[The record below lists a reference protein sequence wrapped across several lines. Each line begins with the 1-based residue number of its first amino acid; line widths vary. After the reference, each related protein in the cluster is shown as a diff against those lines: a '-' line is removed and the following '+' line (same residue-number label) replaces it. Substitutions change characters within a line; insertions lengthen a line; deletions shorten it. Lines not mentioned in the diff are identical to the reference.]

1 MIVSIKNM
9 KKSTKSNGMKIGQ
22 RWMSEMEPE
31 LGVGIIRFIERRRIG
46 IDFPASDIHRM
57 YSIETAPIRRVAFRV
72 GDRVTLQNGHSF
84 VVKEIDEIDHLLS
97 YNDGEQFY
105 SETDISHV
113 LVLNTPE
120 DKLSAGQLDYLQTY
134 LLRIETLFARYRFR
148 KSAAFGFVGGS
159 IDLLPHQLY
168 IAHEVTNRYFP
179 RVLLA
184 DEVGLGKTIEACLII
199 HRLVQSGRMERVLIL
214 VPQVLIYQ
222 WFVEFYRRFN
232 ITFRIADEK
241 YFKAVEKE
249 SSSANPF
256 SESQLILSAIET
268 IENDS
273 LRKSQV
279 INAGWDMLVIDEA
292 HHLKKS
298 SPIYPTIQQLSQQT
312 HGLLLLSATPEQL
325 GLENHFAR
333 LRLLDPDRYYNYEEF
348 IIESANYQQI
358 SSLVNDIEK
367 QEKIDLASI
376 EKIRSVFENMGIK
389 HLDDMLTQKKLSKSG
404 LIRQILDTHGTGRV
418 MFRNTRSIVKGF
430 PKRMVNLVPL
440 DDITDEILYTQNSL
454 ELLLDLGL
462 SEQKPIFQLENDPR
476 ILWLVDFLKT
486 HKDRKCLLICCY
498 PEKVVGIQKALE
510 YHANIQVSVFHE
522 NIPFRQRD
530 ENAAWFA
537 DPDGAQV
544 LLCSEMGSEGRNFQF
559 VHNLILFDLPASP
572 DLLEQRIGRL
582 DRIGQK
588 KTVYIH
594 IPFAKNSPHLELI
607 LWYHKGLNAFSKIIP
622 YAQPV
627 YEICKQR
634 LIETILEPSDTMDEF
649 EKLISDTKELSQQM
663 EQAFNRGRDRLLER
677 NSFDMSVAKQ
687 IKDEIIEADRD
698 SDLESY
704 CQRIFGHFGISLDE
718 LRQRTYRL
726 RATHRY
732 NEKFSG
738 LQNKMRVTFD
748 RKKSLMLENVTFL
761 SWDHPMINNAMELLI
776 GEGNGQCSLAIW
788 QDPRKTCVYLESL
801 YILECVAPKTLYM
814 DRFIPSTPIRMIVN
828 DQLKNCKKLLESDGF
843 EKRLE
848 DARYST
854 NLFED
859 AMKLVPKMI
868 ATSEQIVQKEAD
880 RMIAD
885 TLEEIEKKMDNEIMR
900 LKTLKSMNPNVKDM
914 EIKAAITEKQ
924 NLIEF
929 ASSARIRIDAIRL
942 IKRGVI

>member
-1 MIVSIKNM
+1 M
-9 KKSTKSNGMKIGQ
+9 KKSTKSDEMKAGQ

-31 LGVGIIRFIERRRIG
+31 LGVGIIRFVERRRIG
-46 IDFPASDIHRM
+46 VDFPATDIHRM
-57 YSIETAPIRRVAFRV
+57 YSIETAPIRRVAFRI
-72 GDRVTLQNGHSF
+72 GDRVTLQNDHSF
-84 VVKEIDEIDHLLS
+84 VVKEIQEKDNLLS
-97 YNDGEQFY
+97 YHDGEQFY
-105 SETDISHV
+105 PESDISNI

-134 LLRIETLFARYRFR
+134 ILRLETLFVRHRFR

-168 IAHEVTNRYFP
+168 IAHEVTNRYLP

-199 HRLVQSGRMERVLIL
+199 HRLIQSGRMERILIL

-222 WFVEFYRRFN
+222 WFVEFYRRFY
-232 ITFRIADEK
+232 ITFRIADQK

-268 IENDS
+268 IENDP
-273 LRKSQV
+273 LRKSQ
-279 INAGWDMLVIDEA
+279 IIKAGWDMVVIDEA
-292 HHLKKS
+292 HHLKMN
-298 SPIYPTIQQLSQQT
+298 SPIYPAVKQLSQQT

-325 GLENHFAR
+325 GLEHHFAR
-333 LRLLDPDRYYNYEEF
+333 LRLLDPDRYFDYEKF
-348 IIESANYQQI
+348 INESTNYQKI
-358 SSLVNDIEK
+358 SALVDDIDK
-367 QEKIDLASI
+367 QSNINLNSI
-376 EKIRSVFENMGIK
+376 EKIRSVFDDMGIK
-389 HLDDMLTQKKLSKSG
+389 HLDGILTQKRLSKTR

-430 PKRMVNLVPL
+430 PKRVVNLAPL

-498 PEKVVGIQKALE
+498 PEKVVGIQKAIE
-510 YHANIQVSVFHE
+510 HHINIQVSVFHE
-522 NIPFRQRD
+522 NIPLKQRD

-537 DPDGAQV
+537 DPDGAQI

-559 VHNLILFDLPASP
+559 VQNLILFDLPASP

-582 DRIGQK
+582 DRIGQQK
-588 KTVYIH
+588 SIYIH
-594 IPFAKNSPHLELI
+594 IPFARNSPHMELI
-607 LWYHKGLNAFSKIIP
+607 IWYHKGLNAFTKIIP

-627 YEICKQR
+627 YEICRNR
-634 LIETILEPSDTMDEF
+634 LIETILEPSDTLEEF
-649 EKLISDTKELSQQM
+649 EKLISDTIELSGQM

-677 NSFDMSVAKQ
+677 NSFDMPVAKK
-687 IKDEIIEADRD
+687 IKDAIIEADRD
-698 SDLESY
+698 SDIEPY
-704 CQRIFGHFGISLDE
+704 CQRLFGYFGISLDE
-718 LRQRTYRL
+718 LRHRTYRL

-732 NEKFSG
+732 NEKFPG
-738 LQNKMRVTFD
+738 LRNKMRVTFD

-761 SWDHPMINNAMELLI
+761 SWDHPMIINAMELLI
-776 GEGNGQCSLAIW
+776 GEGSGQCSLAIW
-788 QDPRKTCVYLESL
+788 QDARKTCVYLESL
-801 YILECVAPKTLYM
+801 YILECVAPKTLYL
-814 DRFIPSTPIRMIVN
+814 DRFLPSTPIRMIVN
-828 DQLKNCKKLLESDGF
+828 DQLKSCKKLFESDGF
-843 EKRLE
+843 ERRLE

-880 RMIAD
+880 RIIAD
-885 TLEEIEKKMDNEIMR
+885 TLQQIEKQMDDEVTR
-900 LKTLKSMNPNVKDM
+900 LKTLKLMNPNVKDI
-914 EIKAAITEKQ
+914 EIKAAIEEKK
-924 NLIEF
+924 NLIEY

-942 IKRGVI
+942 IKRGVF

>member
-1 MIVSIKNM
+1 M
-9 KKSTKSNGMKIGQ
+9 KKSAKSNGMKVGQ

-31 LGVGIIRFIERRRIG
+31 LGVGTIRFVERRRIG
-46 IDFPASDIHRM
+46 IEFPATDIHRM

-72 GDRVTLQNGHSF
+72 GDRVTLQNDYSF
-84 VVKEIDEIDHLLS
+84 IVKEVDEKDHLLS
-97 YNDGEQFY
+97 YNDGEQSY
-105 SETDISHV
+105 SEIDISHV

-134 LLRIETLFARYRFR
+134 LLRIETLFVRHRFK

-168 IAHEVTNRYFP
+168 IAHEVTNRYIP

-184 DEVGLGKTIEACLII
+184 DEVGLGKTIEACLIV
-199 HRLVQSGRMERVLIL
+199 HRLLLSGRMERILIL
-214 VPQVLIYQ
+214 VPQVLLYQ

-232 ITFRIADEK
+232 ITFRIADDK

-249 SSSANPF
+249 SSSANPY
-256 SESQLILSAIET
+256 SESQLILSSIET

-273 LRKSQV
+273 LRKSQLV
-279 INAGWDMLVIDEA
+279 NAGWDMIVIDEA
-292 HHLKKS
+292 HHLKKN
-298 SPIYPTIQQLSQQT
+298 SPIYPTIQQLSKQT
-312 HGLLLLSATPEQL
+312 NGILLLSATPEQL
-325 GLENHFAR
+325 GLDNHFAR
-333 LRLLDPDRYYNYEEF
+333 LRLLDPDRYYDYDEF
-348 IIESANYQQI
+348 INESANYQKI
-358 SSLVNDIEK
+358 STLVDDIDK
-367 QEKIDLASI
+367 QETIDLASI
-376 EKIRSVFENMGIK
+376 DRIRLVFEKMGIK
-389 HLDDMLTQKKLSKSG
+389 NLDDMLTQKRLNKYK
-404 LIRQILDTHGTGRV
+404 LIRQIQDTYGTGRV

-430 PKRMVNLVPL
+430 PKRVINLVPL
-440 DDITDEILYTQNSL
+440 DDITDEVLFTQNSL

-462 SEQKPIFQLENDPR
+462 SQQKPIFQLENDPR

-486 HKDRKCLLICCY
+486 HKDKKCLLICCY
-498 PEKVVGIQKALE
+498 PEKVAGIQKAIE
-510 YHANIQVSVFHE
+510 YHVNVQISVFHE
-522 NIPFRQRD
+522 NIPLRQRD

-537 DPDGAQV
+537 DPDGAQI

-559 VHNLILFDLPASP
+559 VQNLILFDLPASP

-588 KTVYIH
+588 KAIYIH
-594 IPFAKNSPHLELI
+594 IPFAKNSPHMELI
-607 LWYHKGLNAFSKIIP
+607 IWYHKGLNAFSKIVP

-627 YEICKQR
+627 FEICKQR
-634 LIETILEPSDTMDEF
+634 LIETILEPEDAMDSF
-649 EKLISDTKELSQQM
+649 EKLISDTIELSQQM
-663 EQAFNRGRDRLLER
+663 KQAFNRGRDKLLER
-677 NSFDMSVAKQ
+677 NSFDASVAKN
-687 IKDEIIEADRD
+687 IKDTIIEADRD
-698 SDLESY
+698 SDIEPY
-704 CQRIFGHFGISLDE
+704 CKKLFGYFGISLDE

-748 RKKSLMLENVTFL
+748 RKKSLMLDNVTFL
-761 SWDHPMINNAMELLI
+761 SWDHPMISNAMELLI

-788 QDPRKTCVYLESL
+788 QDPRKTCIYLESL

-814 DRFIPSTPIRMIVN
+814 DRFIPSTPIRMVVN
-828 DQLKNCKKLLESDGF
+828 DHLKNCKKLLETEGF
-843 EKRLE
+843 ERRLE

-880 RMIAD
+880 RIIAD
-885 TLEEIEKKMDNEIMR
+885 TLQEIETQMDNEITR
-900 LKTLKSMNPNVKDM
+900 LKTLKTMNPNVKDN
-914 EIKAAITEKQ
+914 EIESAIEEKK
-924 NLIEF
+924 NLIQY

-942 IKRGVI
+942 IKRGII

>member
-1 MIVSIKNM
+1 MN
-9 KKSTKSNGMKIGQ
+9 KSTKSNEMKVGQ

-31 LGVGIIRFIERRRIG
+31 LGVGIIRFVERRRIG
-46 IDFPASDIHRM
+46 IDFPATDIHRM
-57 YSIETAPIRRVAFRV
+57 YSKETAPIRRVAFRV
-72 GDRVTLQNGHSF
+72 GDRVTLQDGHSF
-84 VVKEIDEIDHLLS
+84 VINEIEETDHILS
-97 YNDGEQFY
+97 YGDGENVY

-134 LLRIETLFARYRFR
+134 LLRVETFFARHRFR
-148 KSAAFGFVGGS
+148 KSEAFGFVGGS

-168 IAHEVTNRYFP
+168 IAHEVTNRYIP

-199 HRLVQSGRMERVLIL
+199 HRLVQSGRMERILIL
-214 VPQVLIYQ
+214 VPQILIYQ

-232 ITFRIADEK
+232 ITFRIADDK
-241 YFKAVEKE
+241 YFKGVEKE
-249 SSSANPF
+249 SSRANPF

-268 IENDS
+268 IEKDS
-273 LRKSQV
+273 IRKSQM
-279 INAGWDMLVIDEA
+279 ISAGWDMVVIDEA
-292 HHLKKS
+292 HHLKKN
-298 SPIYPTIQQLSQQT
+298 SPIYPTVKQLTQQT
-312 HGLLLLSATPEQL
+312 RGLLLLSATPEQL

-333 LRLLDPDRYYNYEEF
+333 LQLLDPNRYFNYEDF
-348 IIESANYQQI
+348 INESSNYQKI
-358 SSLVNDIEK
+358 ASLINKIEQ
-367 QEKIDLASI
+367 QEKMDL
-376 EKIRSVFENMGIK
+376 EKIEQLHRVFKDMGIR
-389 HLDDMLTQKKLSKSG
+389 HLDDILTQKKISKPI
-404 LIRQILDTHGTGRV
+404 LVRQILDTHGTGRV

-430 PKRMVNLVPL
+430 PKRTINLVPL
-440 DDITDEILYTQNSL
+440 DDITDEVLFTQNSL
-454 ELLLDLGL
+454 ELLLDMGL
-462 SEQKPIFQLENDPR
+462 SNQKPIFQLENDPR
-476 ILWLVDFLKT
+476 ILWLVDFLKN

-510 YHANIQVSVFHE
+510 HHMNLQISVFHE
-522 NIPFRQRD
+522 NIPLKQRD

-537 DPDGAQV
+537 EPDGAQI

-559 VHNLILFDLPASP
+559 VQNLILFDLPSSP

-588 KTVYIH
+588 KSIYIH
-594 IPFAKNSPHLELI
+594 IPFAQNSPHMELI

-634 LIETILEPSDTMDEF
+634 LIETILEPSDTLEEF
-649 EKLISDTKELSQQM
+649 EKLISDTIELSQQM
-663 EQAFNRGRDRLLER
+663 EKAFNRGRDRLLER
-677 NSFDMSVAKQ
+677 NSFDINVAKK
-687 IKDEIIEADRD
+687 IKEAIITADRD
-698 SDLESY
+698 SNIEPY
-704 CQRIFGHFGISLDE
+704 CQKLFGYFGISLDE
-718 LRQRTYRL
+718 LRHRMYRL

-732 NEKFSG
+732 NEKFPG
-738 LQNKMRVTFD
+738 LHNKMRVTFD

-761 SWDHPMINNAMELLI
+761 SWDHPMISNAMELLI

-788 QDPRKTCVYLESL
+788 QDVRKSGIYLESL

-828 DQLKNCKKLLESDGF
+828 DQLKNCKKILENSDF

-859 AMKLVPKMI
+859 AMKMVPKMI

-880 RMIAD
+880 RIIAE
-885 TLEEIEKKMDNEIMR
+885 TLQEIETQMNHEITR
-900 LKTLKSMNPNVKDM
+900 LKTLKSINPNVKDIEIEAAM
-914 EIKAAITEKQ
+914 EEKQ
-924 NLIEF
+924 NLIEY